1 MKNLIETDN
10 KIAGHS
16 ISFIDIDET
25 TFYTYAK
32 VNVIKDGKIVRTLDN
47 KQFNTDILKDGESYD
62 FSEFQD
68 SKVFK
73 DTSEPIEPIV
83 SKIQNIIDSIKRNN
97 KLEKVIFLT
106 ARSDFNDKELFLK
119 TFRANGIDV
128 DIPNV
133 YIERS
138 GNLTNIKSVAERKRY
153 VILKYLQTGDFTAI
167 RMIDDDINNLKV
179 FSQLGVEINK
189 GKFDILKKVKK
200 KYPRVRKLFFFPLL
214 VDKNGKIKNFSRKF
228 IN

>member
-1 MKNLIETDN
+1 MRSLIESDN
-10 KIAGHS
+10 KIVGHS

-25 TFYTYAK
+25 TFHTYANVK
-32 VNVIKDGKIVRTLDN
+32 VVKDGKIVRTLDN
-47 KQFNTDILKDGESYD
+47 KQFNTDVLKDGESYD

-68 SKVFK
+68 SKVFNK
-73 DTSEPIEPIV
+73 TSEPIEPIV
-83 SKIQNIIDSIKRNN
+83 TKIQKLIDSIKKNN

-119 TFRANGIDV
+119 TFKANGIDV
-128 DIPNV
+128 ELPNV

-153 VILKYLQTGDFTAI
+153 VILKYLQTGDFTAV

-179 FSQLGVEINK
+179 FKQLGVEINK

-200 KYPRVRKLFFFPLL
+200 KYPRVRKIFFFPLL
-214 VDKNGKIKNFSRKF
+214 VDKNGKIKNYSQKLFK
-228 IN
+228 